1 MKFANSIGAAALCF
15 TSFALAPQAA
25 AAELAL
31 PRDGWTSWQ
40 VAAVD
45 GAPDWC
51 CWTDD
56 RNFRNGT
63 RAACRLDDE
72 QNGYGNRDDATT
84 DTVRVYARTSGGKL
98 DRFRA
103 LSATCKVETATPIR
117 DLGSVTENDSA
128 RWLVDLVKQ
137 SKDVPPALA
146 LNRGDRARD
155 ALAAIART
163 DAREETRKQAVFW
176 LAMLRGSEGADITS
190 SVMFNDK
197 DEDIRKHAAFALAQ
211 SAAPRA
217 AADLIRLGNTDRAG
231 EVRGQAWFWLA
242 HMGAPEAEQGIAA
255 ALRKETEEDVRDRA
269 IVALSRLPDER
280 ATRAL
285 IAAAQDRSLSREL
298 RKKAVFWLSQ
308 SDSDAA
314 QRYLEQVLTVN
325 Y

>member
-1 MKFANSIGAAALCF
+1 VL
-15 TSFALAPQAA
+15 LA
-25 AAELAL
+25 
-31 PRDGWTSWQ
+31 
-40 VAAVD
+40 
-45 GAPDWC
+45 
-51 CWTDD
+51 DD

-103 LSATCKVETATPIR
+103 LCATCKVETATPN
-117 DLGSVTENDSA
+117 LGSVTENDSA
-128 RWLVDLVKQ
+128 RWLVGLVKQ
-137 SKDVPPALA
+137 SKDVLPALA
-146 LNRGDRARD
+146 LNRGERARD
-155 ALAAIART
+155 ALAGIART

-190 SVMFNDK
+190 SVMLNDK

-269 IVALSRLPDER
+269 IVAHSRLPD
-280 ATRAL
+280 
-285 IAAAQDRSLSREL
+285 
-298 RKKAVFWLSQ
+298 
-308 SDSDAA
+308 
-314 QRYLEQVLTVN
+314 
-325 Y
+325 